1 LHLQDVIDA
10 DGWWHWARRAGLP
23 AQTTRWDLRMARGIH
38 DPALD
43 AVVVIRFDPSCMQSG
58 GHIRRLGAG
67 HLAAGRANKARDLP
81 LVLGVMGWGIIH
93 RQWDHSP
100 DATQRTARTLAA
112 VVAYALPWDALGEPG
127 SLEDFNHLSDRL
139 ALRQPA
145 GDARAGMVVKD
156 RNQRAITAVSLGGR
170 ERTDIHRP

>member
-1 LHLQDVIDA
+1 MHLKSDRGFTQQ
-10 DGWWHWARRAGLP
+10 GGSRPQECSFPRAEIRNR
-23 AQTTRWDLRMARGIH
+23 TTRVLYSEC
-38 DPALD
+38 
-43 AVVVIRFDPSCMQSG
+43 VSG
-58 GHIRRLGAG
+58 
-67 HLAAGRANKARDLP
+67 
-81 LVLGVMGWGIIH
+81 
-93 RQWDHSP
+93 SP